1 MNKNKIDAEEMVITF
16 SHAIDSLTDAEFEAM
31 LSSVRSLR
39 CKSDPVAEY
48 LACTCIG
55 RQGEEDTVAVVDS
68 IAPSYYYEE
77 SSSIYFPNIK
87 NLFLAA

>member
-1 MNKNKIDAEEMVITF
+1 MNKNKIEAEEMVITF
-16 SHAIDSLTDAEFEAM
+16 SQAIDSLTDAEFEGM
-31 LSSVRSLR
+31 LSSVRRLQ

-48 LACTCIG
+48 LAYIG
-55 RQGEEDTVAVVDS
+55 WQEEEDTETVMDS

-87 NLFLAA
+87 NLFLAV

>member
-16 SHAIDSLTDAEFEAM
+16 SHAIDSLTAAEFEDM
-31 LSSVRSLR
+31 LSSVRGLR

-48 LACTCIG
+48 LACIG
-55 RQGEEDTVAVVDS
+55 WQEEEDTETVMDS